1 MRYLCR
7 KAPFLCLNLSSKSGI
22 DDLDTLLGVA
32 SYLTDTYQGQGSAN
46 AQWPGSRGA
55 AFQRRWA
62 SIANVRPKR
71 CAEAVRL
78 MGCTWNVASASVC
91 LEEKRWRQMEPVRAP
106 EQASL
111 LKRVPTRVVGIWD
124 GSRRTI
130 TGQAPNESIQS
141 ERGRTY
147 GVRMVLEA
155 AEAAGRGR
163 LVGDGLLRKG
173 M

>member
-1 MRYLCR
+1 MEE
-7 KAPFLCLNLSSKSGI
+7 APAR
-22 DDLDTLLGVA
+22 V
-32 SYLTDTYQGQGSAN
+32 
-46 AQWPGSRGA
+46 
-55 AFQRRWA
+55 
-62 SIANVRPKR
+62 
-71 CAEAVRL
+71 
-78 MGCTWNVASASVC
+78 
-91 LEEKRWRQMEPVRAP
+91 P

-111 LKRVPTRVVGIWD
+111 PKRVPTRVFGIWD
-124 GSRRTI
+124 RSRPTI